1 LGKYFNEDKQLLL
14 CSSRQTGYAEENI
27 NRFFNKLRGCAM
39 LNVNDYFMGKV
50 KSIEFENGSVGRATI
65 GVMVA
70 GEYNFSTALR
80 EEMTV
85 ITGAMSVLLPGAT
98 EWLKFVA
105 GETFLVPA
113 NSEFNVSVPE
123 DTAYFCRYL

>member
-1 LGKYFNEDKQLLL
+1 
-14 CSSRQTGYAEENI
+14 
-27 NRFFNKLRGCAM
+27 M
-39 LNVNDYFMGKV
+39 LKVNDYFKGKV
-50 KSIEFENGSVGRATI
+50 KSIEFENGSVGKASV

-70 GEYNFSTALR
+70 GEYNFSTAQR

-85 ITGAMSVLLPGAT
+85 IAGAMSVLLPGAT
-98 EWLKFVA
+98 EWLKFSV

-113 NSEFNVSVPE
+113 NSEFNLNVPE